1 MCMSAEEKDSIQ
13 SLLEASKETEDIA
26 RRLSEFLSRDV
37 DFQEKARAFAVKE
50 QSGMPLGRLKLSP
63 VKR

>member
-1 MCMSAEEKDSIQ
+1 MSAEEKDSIQ